1 MAESRTALRT
11 NAEPG
16 DPPQGGWEELSD
28 ESLVKRTLGGSGE
41 AFGELARRHRA
52 SALRAA
58 ASIVGPDRAEDVVQD
73 AFYLAF
79 RALRMLNDPTRFP
92 QWLGRITRYRAM
104 RLGRTE
110 SRRAAGRVSFEGDFP
125 DTPRVPELPAYHD
138 DVARLEAALG
148 RIPETFSGVLRL
160 HFLEGLPHQK
170 IAEQLGVSL
179 STSKWRCFR
188 GKQLLRSLL
197 EPSEPATSRIESACE
212 RCRLAAG
219 GVSCESVFG
228 ELPDSSAPPC
238 ARLALASVRSNLR
251 RRPSRANFRP
261 RADS

>member
-1 MAESRTALRT
+1 MAESRTALRKT
-11 NAEPG
+11 APGEP
-16 DPPQGGWEELSD
+16 PPGFWADLTD
-28 ESLVKRTLGGSGE
+28 EALVSRTLAGTGD
-41 AFGELARRHRA
+41 AFDELARRHRA
-52 SALRAA
+52 SALRTA

-73 AFYLAF
+73 AFYLAY
-79 RALRMLNDPTRFP
+79 RALRMLHDPARFP

-125 DTPRVPELPAYHD
+125 EVPRLAESPEEHD

-197 EPSEPATSRIESACE
+197 QPSEPVTARIESACE

-228 ELPDSSAPPC
+228 ELPDQSAPPC
-238 ARLALASVRSNLR
+238 ARLALPSVRSNLR
-251 RRPSRANFRP
+251 RRPARANFRP